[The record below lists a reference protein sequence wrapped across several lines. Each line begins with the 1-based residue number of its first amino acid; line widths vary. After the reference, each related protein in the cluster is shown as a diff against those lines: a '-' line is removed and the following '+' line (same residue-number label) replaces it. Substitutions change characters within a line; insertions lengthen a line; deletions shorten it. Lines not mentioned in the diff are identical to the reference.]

1 MAMTVKEDVN
11 LAVNHRLTLEG
22 RNKLSVTGV
31 TDVESFDETAAV
43 LETSQGT
50 LILRGQ
56 DLHVEQLNLGSGE
69 VKITGEV
76 DSMIYEESAKTQG
89 SFLARLFR

>member
-1 MAMTVKEDVN
+1 MAMTVKEDSN

-31 TDVESFDETAAV
+31 TDVESFDEAAAV
-43 LETSQGT
+43 LETSRGT
-50 LILRGQ
+50 LILRGR

-76 DSMIYEESAKTQG
+76 DSMVYEESAKTQG
-89 SFLARLFR
+89 SFLSRLFR

>member
-1 MAMTVKEDVN
+1 MAMTVKEDSN

-22 RNKLSVTGV
+22 RNKLTVTGV

-43 LETSQGT
+43 LETSRGT
-50 LILRGQ
+50 LILRGR

-76 DSMIYEESAKTQG
+76 DSMVYEESTKTQG
-89 SFLARLFR
+89 SFLSRLFR

>member
-1 MAMTVKEDVN
+1 MAMTVKEDSN

-43 LETSQGT
+43 LETSRGT
-50 LILRGQ
+50 LILRGR

-76 DSMIYEESAKTQG
+76 DSMVYEESAKTQG
-89 SFLARLFR
+89 SFLSRLFR

>member
-1 MAMTVKEDVN
+1 MAMTVKEDSN

-31 TDVESFDETAAV
+31 TDVESFDEAAAI
-43 LETSQGT
+43 LETSRGT
-50 LILRGQ
+50 LILRGR

-76 DSMIYEESAKTQG
+76 DSMVYEESAKTQG
-89 SFLARLFR
+89 SFLSRLFR

>member
-1 MAMTVKEDVN
+1 MAMTVKEDSN

-31 TDVESFDETAAV
+31 TDVESFDETAAI
-43 LETSQGT
+43 LETSRGT
-50 LILRGQ
+50 LILRGR

-76 DSMIYEESAKTQG
+76 DSMVYEESAKTQG
-89 SFLARLFR
+89 SFLSRLFR